1 MSRGQRECRKSK
13 TTTLH
18 VQHTCRVTWC
28 LKLPS
33 ISNSTSLFSSK
44 LRQSKTF
51 YRSVFHI
58 KGMLCS
64 LTRLVKSFVLFV
76 FRVSNLAFILRS
88 FQLKTTASANLKVVL
103 KTVCMSYVHTKRLPT
118 ATPSIFRAF
127 CVLLTMAGHI
137 M

>member
-1 MSRGQRECRKSK
+1 M
-13 TTTLH
+13 
-18 VQHTCRVTWC
+18 QHTCRVTWC

-58 KGMLCS
+58 KGTLCS

-103 KTVCMSYVHTKRLPT
+103 NSMHELCPYQAVTNCYSFNFPRFLRFTYYGGSYYVIKLSY
-118 ATPSIFRAF
+118 SIL
-127 CVLLTMAGHI
+127 V
-137 M
+137 